1 MKRYC
6 SILLALILM
15 TALLAGCAK
24 QNTDTPDAQDTPD
37 TPPVSEQPETPP
49 EAGGSDS
56 GNGEIAPLDQF
67 DITLYLPD
75 DNAESFD
82 EVTETVAATP
92 QGIVDALIDHGALPE
107 GTVVND
113 FQLDT
118 NGVEVQEG
126 DMVSYTPGDLCSI
139 TIDLSSAFSKAASST
154 GTAGETMLLG
164 SLVNTLLK
172 AYDADTVSI
181 TCDGSVLE
189 TGHNV
194 YDEPLT
200 FFELTS
206 TPAE

>member
-1 MKRYC
+1 MKKHG
-6 SILLALILM
+6 SILLVLTLL
-15 TALLAGCAK
+15 TALLTGCAK
-24 QNTDTPDAQDTPD
+24 QNPGDPDVQDAPD
-37 TPPVSEQPETPP
+37 TPSVSEQPETPP
-49 EAGGSDS
+49 ETGSS
-56 GNGEIAPLDQF
+56 GSGESEIAPLDQF

-92 QGIVDALIDHGALPE
+92 QGIVDALIVHGALPE

-118 NGVEVQEG
+118 NGAETQEG

-139 TIDLSSAFSKAASST
+139 AIDLSSAFSEAASST

-181 TCDGSVLE
+181 TCDGSILE

-194 YDEPLT
+194 YDEPLA
-200 FFELTS
+200 FFDLTS
-206 TPAE
+206 AAAE